1 VVQFYTD
8 DAVLLDGLAVL
19 FGGSLAKGR
28 SVASI
33 MMSSH
38 RSGLERRLL
47 AQGVDVREAIQ
58 NGRLCILDADQALS
72 EFMEPAGPSRERF
85 FVQFGNILRKLQ
97 AATVEK
103 SSGLVVF
110 GEMVAVLWARKK
122 YDAAIRIEELWNE
135 LALTCSF
142 YLCCAYPANGFRDG
156 LALVPYAEICAQHS
170 EVVSAFGAYAVPH
183 GNGR

>member
-1 VVQFYTD
+1 VQFYTD

-72 EFMEPAGPSRERF
+72 EFMEPAGPNRERF
-85 FVQFGNILRKLQ
+85 LLQFEVYCAGCKLLLWRS
-97 AATVEK
+97 AV
-103 SSGLVVF
+103 GLLYSVKWLPCYGRRMRSMLLF
-110 GEMVAVLWARKK
+110 GSRS
-122 YDAAIRIEELWNE
+122 
-135 LALTCSF
+135 C
-142 YLCCAYPANGFRDG
+142 G
-156 LALVPYAEICAQHS
+156 
-170 EVVSAFGAYAVPH
+170 
-183 GNGR
+183 